1 MTARRRAQRPA
12 CAAPSV
18 LQLLSPPLLAA
29 PRLPHRATSSFCT
42 ETNRVL
48 PIAAFR
54 SRTRP

>member
-12 CAAPSV
+12 RAAPSV

-42 ETNRVL
+42 ESNRVL